1 MLQNVHVCSVVLTKS
16 GTLGLRSLHNAA
28 CWIFFKLGGR
38 AGGKAWWRASPTM
51 TLSERQENQCR
62 GLRLQ
67 PNVGGLTAM
76 SYHGRLIAKNNL
88 VFKNFHMK
96 NTHTFLH
103 IYPST
108 RSHHVN
114 LAMQAQQRPP
124 AVSAV
129 LQCSTNV
136 YHALGQ
142 LPSWEGELEVTWR

>member
-114 LAMQAQQRPP
+114 LARLGSGRQQCRPFFNARP
-124 AVSAV
+124 M
-129 LQCSTNV
+129 CIM
-136 YHALGQ
+136 H
-142 LPSWEGELEVTWR
+142 